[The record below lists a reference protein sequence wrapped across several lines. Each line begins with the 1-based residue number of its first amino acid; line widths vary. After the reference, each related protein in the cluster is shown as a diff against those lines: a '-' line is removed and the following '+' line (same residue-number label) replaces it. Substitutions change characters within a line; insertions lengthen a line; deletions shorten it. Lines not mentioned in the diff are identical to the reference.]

1 MRSLVFLTLVLGA
14 PMMAQPVVH
23 PGDHVRLQRP
33 LPGEQWLEGTVRES
47 SGDSA
52 VVDLYQLCGD
62 TTRRTV
68 AKSDLLMRVAGQRQ
82 TIPSTIAGA
91 VGAIGIGRVLGAV
104 ASRTGGDRINT
115 QRTVWLSV
123 GLLIP
128 YSAVRGS
135 QIRSTRWVPLADK
148 SSRLEHLHVTREDAR
163 VGRSCFPRASRQSQ
177 WPTR

>member
-1 MRSLVFLTLVLGA
+1 
-14 PMMAQPVVH
+14 
-23 PGDHVRLQRP
+23 
-33 LPGEQWLEGTVRES
+33 
-47 SGDSA
+47 
-52 VVDLYQLCGD
+52 LCGD

-68 AKSDLLMRVAGQRQ
+68 AKSDLLMRVAGSRQ

-115 QRTVWLSV
+115 QRAVWLSV

-135 QIRSTRWVPLADK
+135 QIRSTRWVPLADET
-148 SSRLEHLHVTREDAR
+148 SRLEHLHFTREDAR
-163 VGRSCFPRASRQSQ
+163 AARTCYAGTSRQ
-177 WPTR
+177 WPRPPQ